1 MFGSEESVTKQFN
14 LPPEDIE
21 LYRKVFSEF
30 DRNKDGTISAVEL
43 QSAFRTA
50 GHNPTEAEVQDMI
63 NITDTN
69 NTGKLE
75 WDEFANLL
83 ATKLAEREEEADYKE
98 TFRVFS
104 KDDEGCITMEE
115 MKFVLCQLCTSDEAE
130 KIIEVVDR
138 NGDGKISFS
147 EFRCMMGANPI
158 LL

>member
-1 MFGSEESVTKQFN
+1 MMTGSESGGRPSL
-14 LPPEDIE
+14 LPPEDEE
-21 LYRKVFSEF
+21 LYRKVFAEF
-30 DRNKDGTISAVEL
+30 DRDNDGTISAVEL
-43 QSAFRTA
+43 QSVFRRA

-75 WDEFANLL
+75 WDEFAGLL

-115 MKFVLCQLCTSDEAE
+115 MKFVLCQLCTSDEAD
-130 KIIEVVDR
+130 KIIDVVDR